1 MLFFPKGNMQT
12 ACFRMFFGTPGA
24 KECNVHR
31 NVAVLSS
38 SFIIILCGAQNQ
50 GHVISITMPML
61 RTHHRCYMISAVEG
75 VVK

>member
-1 MLFFPKGNMQT
+1 MQT
-12 ACFRMFFGTPGA
+12 ARFRIIFGTPGA

-31 NVAVLSS
+31 YVAILS
-38 SFIIILCGAQNQ
+38 FPLIIILCGAQNQ

-61 RTHHRCYMISAVEG
+61 HTHRCYMILAVEG

>member
-1 MLFFPKGNMQT
+1 MET
-12 ACFRMFFGTPGA
+12 ARFRIIFGTPGA

-31 NVAVLSS
+31 NVAILSS

-50 GHVISITMPML
+50 GHVINITMPVL
-61 RTHHRCYMISAVEG
+61 HTHHRCCMILAAEG

>member
-1 MLFFPKGNMQT
+1 MQT
-12 ACFRMFFGTPGA
+12 ARFRIIFGTPSA
-24 KECNVHR
+24 KECNVHL
-31 NVAVLSS
+31 NVAILSS

-61 RTHHRCYMISAVEG
+61 HTHHRCYMILAVEG